1 MTLLRLTSWQYARK
15 HRLRSLLTTMGI
27 VLGVAIFVGMHTVG
41 ASVLA
46 ALTLTIDRIA
56 GKTQLQVTAGEAGFP
71 EDVLERVQS
80 LRVVAAAAPVIEA
93 VVQSGIK
100 QEGNLLIVGVD
111 MTGDR
116 SLREYDLEEG
126 DQEIVHDP
134 LVFLAQPDSLIV
146 TRDFARRSGLGPGNK
161 ITMQTME
168 GERKF
173 TIRGVM
179 RPGGLSAA
187 FGGNLAVMDIYAA
200 QKVFGRGRRFDR
212 IDIGLKDDCSVD
224 AGQAALRQ
232 ALGPSFQV
240 DVPAARGRQ
249 FDSLLH
255 VYSFMVNLTSLF
267 ALFIGLFMI
276 HNTFAIAVTERRAE
290 IGTLR
295 ALGATRRQVIELFL
309 MESVMFGLVGSGLGI
324 AFGSLIANGLAGY
337 IGDVMLA
344 HYGIALGAHG
354 LKLSLSLIVT
364 AILLGTAT
372 SVVAA
377 IIPARNAARVDPI
390 QALQRGRYQMLSAGE
405 NRIRRRAAVLFAALA
420 LACLALGR
428 SRAVFYIG
436 YGFFVLGAVLSTPTL
451 SLWLSRVLRPVLR
464 ILRPVEGALAADSL
478 VQAPRR
484 TSATIAALMLSTG
497 LVISLGGVSRGIYG
511 SVVDWVDSFLNADL
525 LVLASENGTN
535 RSFHFPDE
543 MTPALASLE
552 GVADVQRMRSNK
564 VSVKGASIL
573 LVAIDMD
580 KALGRSSGRVIAGN
594 PKQMYHLAAAGKGVI
609 ISENCGMLQN
619 MAMGD
624 TVEIPSPSGLLH
636 LPVVGIVTD
645 YLNQSG
651 SMFVDY
657 TAIYLR
663 YWNDPTVDIYKVYA
677 KQGASADELK
687 QRVQARFSE
696 HRRIF
701 VGLNREVKA
710 RVMSNTKQWLG
721 MSYMQIA
728 VAIVVAVL
736 GIANTILV
744 SVTDRRREF
753 ATLRAVGAFRNNVRL
768 SVCLESATIAVI
780 GVILGVAF
788 GAIDLTFELEVMR
801 RDYAGLTLVYV
812 FPVGLALV
820 LGAAMICAAW
830 ISALAA
836 SETTVRNSMV
846 EALAY
851 E

>member
-1 MTLLRLTSWQYARK
+1 MMLLRLISWPYVRK
-15 HRLRSLLTTMGI
+15 HRLRSLLTTVGI
-27 VLGVAIFVGMHTVG
+27 VLGVAIFAGMHAVG
-41 ASVLA
+41 DSVLS
-46 ALTLTIDRIA
+46 ALSVTIDRIA

-80 LRVVAAAAPVIEA
+80 VPVVAAAAPVIEA

-116 SLREYDLEEG
+116 SLRQYDLEDG
-126 DQEIVHDP
+126 DQDIVDDP
-134 LVFLAQPDSLIV
+134 LVFLAQPYSLIV
-146 TRDFARRSGLGPGNK
+146 TRDFVRRTGLASGGRF
-161 ITMQTME
+161 TMQTME
-168 GERKF
+168 GEREF

-212 IDIGLKDDCSVD
+212 IDIGLKEDCPLD
-224 AGQAALRQ
+224 KGQAALQQ
-232 ALGPSFQV
+232 ALGPGFQV
-240 DVPAARGRQ
+240 DVPAVRGRQ

-255 VYSFMVNLTSLF
+255 VYSFMVNLTSVF
-267 ALFIGLFMI
+267 ALIVGLFI
-276 HNTFAIAVTERRAE
+276 IYNTFAVAVTERRAE

-295 ALGATRRQVIELFL
+295 ALGTTRSQVIRLFL
-309 MESVMFGLVGSGLGI
+309 LESAMVGLVGSTLGVV
-324 AFGSLIANGLAGY
+324 FGSLIANALAGY

-344 HYGIALGAHG
+344 HYGIALGASRVS
-354 LKLSLSLIVT
+354 LSLSLIVT

-372 SVVAA
+372 SMFAA
-377 IIPARNAARVDPI
+377 VIPARNAARIDPVR
-390 QALQRGRYQMLSAGE
+390 ALQRGWYQVLSADE
-405 NRIRRRAAVLFAALA
+405 NRTRQRAAVLFAALA
-420 LACLALGR
+420 VGCLVLGR
-428 SRAVFYIG
+428 SRAIFYLG
-436 YGFFVLGAVLSTPTL
+436 YGCFVLGAVLVAPTL
-451 SLWLSRVLRPVLR
+451 CMWLSRVLRPVLTV
-464 ILRPVEGALAADSL
+464 LRPVEGALAADSL

-497 LVISLGGVSRGIYG
+497 LVVSLGGISRGVYG
-511 SVVDWVDSFLNADL
+511 SVVDWIDSFLNSDL

-535 RSFHFPDE
+535 RSFHFPDT
-543 MTPALASLE
+543 MTPALASLG

-573 LVAIDMD
+573 MVAIDMD
-580 KALGRSSGRVIAGN
+580 KAAEHGSGRVVAGAV
-594 PKQMYHLAAAGKGVI
+594 KQMYQQAAAGKGVI

-619 MAMGD
+619 IGMGD
-624 TVEIPSPSGLLH
+624 IIEIPSPSGLLR

-657 TAIYLR
+657 AAIYLR
-663 YWNDPTVDIYKVYA
+663 YWRDPTVDIYKVYA
-677 KQGASADELK
+677 KQGASAEELK
-687 QRVQARFSE
+687 QRVQARFSQ
-696 HRRIF
+696 HRRLF

-710 RVMSNTKQWLG
+710 RVMNNTRQWLG
-721 MSYMQIA
+721 MSYIQIA
-728 VAIVVAVL
+728 VAMLVAVL
-736 GIANTILV
+736 GIANTLLV

-753 ATLRAVGAFRNNVRL
+753 ATLRAIGALRNNVRL
-768 SVCLESATIAVI
+768 TVWIESATIAFI
-780 GVILGVAF
+780 GVILGFAF
-788 GAIDLTFELEVMR
+788 GAIDLRYELEMMR
-801 RDYAGLTLVYV
+801 RDYAGLTLDYA
-812 FPVGLALV
+812 FPLRLALI
-820 LGAAMICAAW
+820 LAGTIICAAW
-830 ISALAA
+830 VSSLAA
-836 SETTVRNSMV
+836 SEASVRNSPI

>member
-1 MTLLRLTSWQYARK
+1 MMLLRLISWPYARK
-15 HRLRSLLTTMGI
+15 HRLRSLLTTVGI
-27 VLGVAIFVGMHTVG
+27 ALGVAIFTGMHAVG
-41 ASVLA
+41 ASVLS
-46 ALTLTIDRIA
+46 ALNITIDRIA

-71 EDVLERVQS
+71 EEVLERVQS
-80 LRVVAAAAPVIEA
+80 VPVVAAAAPVIEA

-116 SLREYDLEEG
+116 SLREYDLEDG
-126 DQEIVHDP
+126 DQDIVDDP

-146 TRDFARRSGLGPGNK
+146 TRDFVRRTGLGTGSSLAME
-161 ITMQTME
+161 TMD

-173 TIRGVM
+173 TIRGIM

-212 IDIGLKDDCSVD
+212 IDIGLKDDCPLER
-224 AGQAALRQ
+224 GEAALRH
-232 ALGPSFQV
+232 ALGAGFEV

-267 ALFIGLFMI
+267 ALIIGLFII
-276 HNTFAIAVTERRAE
+276 HNTFAIAVTERRTE

-295 ALGATRRQVIELFL
+295 ALGATRGQVRQLFL
-309 MESVMFGLVGSGLGI
+309 LESAIVGLVGSGVGI
-324 AFGSLIANGLAGY
+324 AFGSLIANALAGY
-337 IGDVMLA
+337 VGDVMLA
-344 HYGIALGAHG
+344 HYGIALGATRVD
-354 LKLSLSLIVT
+354 LSPNLVT
-364 AILLGTAT
+364 TATLLGTAT
-372 SVVAA
+372 SIAAA
-377 IIPARNAARVDPI
+377 IIPARKAANVDPI
-390 QALQRGRYQMLSAGE
+390 RALQRGRYQMLSAGE
-405 NRIRRRAAVLFAALA
+405 NRIRRRAATLFAALA
-420 LACLALGR
+420 IGCLVLAR
-428 SRAVFYIG
+428 SRAVFYLG
-436 YGFFVLGAVLSTPTL
+436 YGCFVLGAVLATPTL
-451 SLWLSRVLRPVLR
+451 CMWLSRLLRPGLTM
-464 ILRPVEGALAADSL
+464 LRPVEGALAADSL

-497 LVISLGGVSRGIYG
+497 LVVSLGGISRGVYG
-511 SVVDWVDSFLNADL
+511 SVVDWIDSFLNSDL

-535 RSFHFPDE
+535 RSFHFPDA
-543 MTPALASLE
+543 MTPALSSLD

-564 VSVKGASIL
+564 VSVKGGSVL
-573 LVAIDMD
+573 VVAIDMD
-580 KALGRSSGRVIAGN
+580 KAAERGSGRVIAGDI
-594 PKQMYHLAAAGKGVI
+594 KQMYQQAAEGHGVI

-619 MAMGD
+619 IAMGD
-624 TVEIPSPSGLLH
+624 TVEIPSPSGLLR

-657 TAIYLR
+657 AAVYLR

-677 KQGASADELK
+677 KQGASAEELK
-687 QRVQARFSE
+687 SRVQATFSQQ
-696 HRRIF
+696 RRLF

-710 RVMSNTKQWLG
+710 RVMNNTRQWLG
-721 MSYMQIA
+721 MSYIQIA
-728 VAIVVAVL
+728 VAILVAVL
-736 GIANTILV
+736 GIANTLLV

-753 ATLRAVGAFRNNVRL
+753 ATLRAVGALRNNIRL
-768 SVCLESATIAVI
+768 SVWLESAAIAFI
-780 GVILGVAF
+780 GVVLGVVF
-788 GAIDLTFELEVMR
+788 GAIDLRYELEMMR
-801 RDYAGLTLVYV
+801 RDYAGLTLDYV
-812 FPVGLALV
+812 FPVRVALV
-820 LGAAMICAAW
+820 LAATMICTAW
-830 ISALAA
+830 FSSLAA
-836 SETTVRNSMV
+836 SESAVRKSPV

>member
-1 MTLLRLTSWQYARK
+1 MTLFRLISWQYARK
-15 HRLRSLLTTMGI
+15 HRLRSLLTTVGI

-41 ASVLA
+41 AS
-46 ALTLTIDRIA
+46 ALSALNITIDRIA

-71 EDVLERVQS
+71 EEVLERVQS
-80 LRVVAAAAPVIEA
+80 LPVVAAAAPVIEA

-100 QEGNLLIVGVD
+100 QEGNLLLVGVD

-116 SLREYDLEEG
+116 GLREYDLEEG
-126 DQEIVHDP
+126 DQEIVDDP

-146 TRDFARRSGLGPGNK
+146 ARDFARRSGLGLGSK
-161 ITMQTME
+161 LTMQTME

-240 DVPAARGRQ
+240 EVPAARSHQ

-295 ALGATRRQVIELFL
+295 ALGTTRRQVIELFL
-309 MESVMFGLVGSGLGI
+309 MESVMFGLVGSSLGI
-324 AFGSLIANGLAGY
+324 AFGCLIANGLTRY

-354 LKLSLSLIVT
+354 LKLGLSLLVT
-364 AILLGTAT
+364 AILLGTVT
-372 SVVAA
+372 SILAA

-390 QALQRGRYQMLSAGE
+390 QALQRGRYQSLSAGE
-405 NRIRRRAAVLFAALA
+405 NRIRRCAALLFAALA
-420 LACLALGR
+420 LACLVLGR
-428 SRAVFYIG
+428 SRAGFYIG

-451 SLWLSRVLRPVLR
+451 SLWLSRLLRPVLTM
-464 ILRPVEGALAADSL
+464 LRPVEGALAADSL
-478 VQAPRR
+478 LQAPRR

-497 LVISLGGVSRGIYG
+497 LVVSLGGISRGIYG

-580 KALGRSSGRVIAGN
+580 KTLDRSSARVIAGD
-594 PKQMYHLAAAGKGVI
+594 PKQMYNLAAAGRGVI

-636 LPVVGIVTD
+636 LPVIGIVTD

-657 TAIYLR
+657 TSIYLP
-663 YWNDPTVDIYKVYA
+663 YWKDPTVDIYKVYA
-677 KQGASADELK
+677 RQGASADELK
-687 QRVQARFSE
+687 QRILTRFSE
-696 HRRIF
+696 QRRLF

-721 MSYMQIA
+721 MSYMQIG

-736 GIANTILV
+736 GIANTLLV

-768 SVCLESATIAVI
+768 SVWLEAATIAVI

-788 GAIDLTFELEVMR
+788 GALDLTFELEVMR
-801 RDYAGLTLVYV
+801 RDYAGLTLVYA
-812 FPVGLALV
+812 FPAGLAVV
-820 LGAAMICAAW
+820 LGAAMICAAC

-836 SETTVRNSMV
+836 SETIVRNSLV

>member
-1 MTLLRLTSWQYARK
+1 MTLLRLISWQYART
-15 HRLRSLLTTMGI
+15 HRLRSLLTTVGI
-27 VLGVAIFVGMHTVG
+27 VLGVGIFVGMHTVG
-41 ASVLA
+41 ASVLS
-46 ALTLTIDRIA
+46 ALNLTIDRIA

-71 EDVLERVQS
+71 EDVLEGVQS

-100 QEGNLLIVGVD
+100 GEGNLLVVGVD

-126 DQEIVHDP
+126 DQEIVEDP

-146 TRDFARRSGLGPGNK
+146 TRDFARRSGLGLGNK

-168 GERKF
+168 GEQKF

-212 IDIGLKDDCSVD
+212 IDIGLKDDFSID
-224 AGQAALRQ
+224 AGQAALRE

-240 DVPAARGRQ
+240 DVPAARSRQ

-309 MESVMFGLVGSGLGI
+309 MESVVFGLVGSALGI

-337 IGDVMLA
+337 IRDVMLA

-354 LKLSLSLIVT
+354 LKLGPTLVVT

-372 SVVAA
+372 SILAA
-377 IIPARNAARVDPI
+377 IVPARNAARIDPI
-390 QALQRGRYQMLSAGE
+390 QTLQRGRCQTLFAGE
-405 NRIRRRAAVLFAALA
+405 NRMRRRAAVLFAALA

-428 SRAVFYIG
+428 SRAVFYLG

-451 SLWLSRVLRPVLR
+451 SLWLSRALRPVLT

-478 VQAPRR
+478 LQAPRR

-497 LVISLGGVSRGIYG
+497 LVVSLGGVSRGIYA

-564 VSVKGASIL
+564 VSIKGASIL

-580 KALGRSSGRVIAGN
+580 KALERGSGRVIAGD
-594 PKQMYHLAAAGKGVI
+594 PKEMYGRAAAGAGVI

-619 MAMGD
+619 IAMGD
-624 TVEIPSPSGLLH
+624 SVEIPSPSGLLH
-636 LPVVGIVTD
+636 LPVIGVVTD

-663 YWNDPTVDIYKVYA
+663 YWKDPTVDIYKVYA

-696 HRRIF
+696 QRRLF
-701 VGLNREVKA
+701 VLLNREVKL

-721 MSYMQIA
+721 MSYMQIG

-736 GIANTILV
+736 GIANTLLV

-753 ATLRAVGAFRNNVRL
+753 ATLRAVGALRNNVRL

-780 GVILGVAF
+780 GMILGVAF
-788 GAIDLTFELEVMR
+788 GAIDLTYELEVMR
-801 RDYAGLTLVYV
+801 RDYAGLTLVYA
-812 FPVGLALV
+812 FPVGLALALV
-820 LGAAMICAAW
+820 AAMICAAW

-836 SETTVRNSMV
+836 SEATVRNSV
-846 EALAY
+846 LEALAY

>member
-1 MTLLRLTSWQYARK
+1 MTLLRLISWQYARK

-46 ALTLTIDRIA
+46 ALTITIDRIA

-126 DQEIVHDP
+126 DQEIVDDP

-240 DVPAARGRQ
+240 DVPAARSHQ

-309 MESVMFGLVGSGLGI
+309 MESVMFGLVGSALGI

-390 QALQRGRYQMLSAGE
+390 QALQRCRYQMLSAGE

-484 TSATIAALMLSTG
+484 TSATITALMLSTG

-564 VSVKGASIL
+564 ISVKGASIL

-580 KALGRSSGRVIAGN
+580 KALGRSSGRVIAGD
-594 PKQMYHLAAAGKGVI
+594 PKQMYHLATAGKGVI

-696 HRRIF
+696 HRRLF

-744 SVTDRRREF
+744 SVTDRRHEF
-753 ATLRAVGAFRNNVRL
+753 AILRAVGAFRNNVRL
-768 SVCLESATIAVI
+768 SVWLESATIAVI

-788 GAIDLTFELEVMR
+788 GAIDLTYELEVMR
-801 RDYAGLTLVYV
+801 RDYAGLTLVYA

-836 SETTVRNSMV
+836 SETTVRNSIV